1 MSDEEFLDE
10 RTLNNAGAATL
21 GSDDGGYG
29 LFLSSGATF
38 DNEFGA
44 SLDLTSD
51 PWITE
56 RRRDAV
62 WWHGRERGDA
72 LQDRGHAVSATSR

>member
-21 GSDDGGYG
+21 GSADGGYG

-38 DNEFGA
+38 DNESGA

-51 PWITE
+51 PWIVNDGGTP
-56 RRRDAV
+56 V
-62 WWHGRERGDA
+62 WWHVRERGDA
-72 LQDRGHAVSATSR
+72 FQDRGHAVSATSR